1 MSKKTRQP
9 VEKSKAWE
17 RKRPFERRFETQ
29 EPNVT
34 FLIVCEG
41 EKTEPLYFEGF
52 RVKSAKLIIRGEGN
66 NTVNLVRI
74 ALRLRDQQAKERP
87 PYDQVWCV
95 FDREIS
101 PPNTL
106 TRRSLSPKSMA

>member
-1 MSKKTRQP
+1 MSKKKRQP

-52 RVKSAKLIIRGEGN
+52 RVKSANMFPLSQRKMI
-66 NTVNLVRI
+66 
-74 ALRLRDQQAKERP
+74 LRRLFTGWLK
-87 PYDQVWCV
+87 
-95 FDREIS
+95 
-101 PPNTL
+101 N
-106 TRRSLSPKSMA
+106 